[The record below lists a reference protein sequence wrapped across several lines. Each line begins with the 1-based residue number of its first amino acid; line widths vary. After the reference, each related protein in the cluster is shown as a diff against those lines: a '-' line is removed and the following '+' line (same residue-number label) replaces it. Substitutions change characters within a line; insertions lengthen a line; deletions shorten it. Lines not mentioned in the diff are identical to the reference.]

1 MKTVNKKYNYG
12 KPIPQ
17 SKKITSAYSINIKQH
32 NRMENERYQTNNNNM
47 EKNNR
52 CHLTKLKKLLPDTTN
67 TIFRKNK

>member
-1 MKTVNKKYNYG
+1 M
-12 KPIPQ
+12 
-17 SKKITSAYSINIKQH
+17 KQH